1 LYEKSSFISCVVRL
15 SVAVVGTAGFLPNR
29 FTYQKDFKPATIPGE
44 DWNTLLQNAA
54 HSGGIN
60 NSQIKLPLQLQWTAN
75 TGSNIFMASPIIAG
89 QKVFIATTDD
99 NIPLNTF
106 VCAFDFNSGKL
117 LWKFR
122 TANSVKNTIAYENG
136 IVIAQDA
143 ACNLYALDAESGKL
157 LWKQYIKLNSY
168 PYLTEGITIDKGVV
182 YAGIGAGL
190 SAYDLKTGQTI
201 WINKDWRQREGATTT
216 LTVAGNVLVSGT
228 QWGGLYGN
236 DIHTGKQ
243 LWKLSDNGLRNRGA
257 SPVYKD
263 GKLWII
269 SSKSFFVIEPQT
281 GKVLHKQTCQGFS
294 DNSAW
299 ARGQAWAIYGYTM
312 AYRETKKPEFLEMA
326 QRTAEFWLNHSNLPE
341 DMVPY
346 WDFNAGQ
353 EGYVPEW
360 EYDANDFKEIPRDA
374 SAAAITASALLE
386 LYQYVDKKTGKR
398 YYQAAVKTLKSLAS
412 PSYLAAQG
420 TNGNFLLKHCVGSIP
435 HKNEIDVPLVYADY
449 YFLEALHRYKNSKGI
464 K

>member
-1 LYEKSSFISCVVRL
+1 MKLVSILSFYLLSTFSALYGKGDNKIITHSFDR
-15 SVAVVGTAGFLPNR
+15 AEQQYTAMLKALPEPTAYPRTTDNNGKLRTTPLNDWTEGFYPGSLWYIYENNGQNTWKQEAIRWTEALEPLKKQKGHHDIGFLIYCSFGNAYRLTKKEEYKQIIIEAANSLCTR
-29 FTYQKDFKPATIPGE
+29 FSPKTGCIKSWNYRKSWNGKDEWFYPVIIDNMMNLE
-44 DWNTLLQNAA
+44 LLY
-54 HSGGIN
+54 
-60 NSQIKLPLQLQWTAN
+60 
-75 TGSNIFMASPIIAG
+75 FAS
-89 QKVFIATTDD
+89 KVTDD
-99 NIPLNTF
+99 PHYAEI
-106 VCAFDFNSGKL
+106 
-117 LWKFR
+117 
-122 TANSVKNTIAYENG
+122 ANSHA
-136 IVIAQDA
+136 
-143 ACNLYALDAESGKL
+143 
-157 LWKQYIKLNSY
+157 
-168 PYLTEGITIDKGVV
+168 ITTAREQFREDYSNYHVV
-182 YAGIGAGL
+182 N
-190 SAYDLKTGQTI
+190 YDP
-201 WINKDWRQREGATTT
+201 E
-216 LTVAGNVLVSGT
+216 
-228 QWGGLYGN
+228 
-236 DIHTGKQ
+236 
-243 LWKLSDNGLRNRGA
+243 
-257 SPVYKD
+257 
-263 GKLWII
+263 
-269 SSKSFFVIEPQT
+269 T

-326 QRTAEFWLNHSNLPE
+326 QHTAEFWLNHSNLPE

-412 PSYLAAQG
+412 PSYLATQG